1 MAAGI
6 DPRASLLS
14 CDGCA
19 RCRVPLPKA
28 HYFFVVCD
36 IMDEVI
42 RSRATT
48 DGHLDVSALSLRFAL
63 RW

>member
-48 DGHLDVSALSLRFAL
+48 DGHLDV
-63 RW
+63 